1 MMSSVV
7 AILLFILTITLIIWQ
22 PRGLNIAWSA
32 VGGAVLALLAGVVSW
47 ADVAAVTHIVW
58 NATLTF
64 VALIVISL
72 VLDELGFFEWSAL
85 HMVRLSRGNGIRLFL
100 FTILLG
106 ALVSCFFANDGAALI
121 LTPIVLAQMRA
132 LKLPSLTVLPFVMAS
147 GFIADSTSIPL
158 IISNLVNIVSAD
170 FFHISFSEYALTMM
184 LPNLFSLSAS
194 ITVLYFYY
202 RKHIPAVYD
211 TSLAHPPREA
221 IKSMPMFKLSW
232 YLLGLLFLGYL
243 FGEAMGIPVS
253 LIACFIAGLLIWTSH
268 RFKVMSASRMMKEA
282 PWSIVLFSIGMYVV
296 IYGLKNAGLTSL
308 LGHWVDSFAAHG
320 LFAAAMGMGFL
331 SAFLSSIMNN
341 LPSVMIGA
349 LAIDTT
355 HASGAIKAAL
365 IYANVIGCDLG
376 PKMTPIGSLATL
388 IWLHI
393 LSRKGVNVSWGYY
406 FKTGILL
413 TIPTLFLTLLGLYL
427 SLSV

>member
-1 MMSSVV
+1 MSSVV
-7 AILLFILTITLIIWQ
+7 AILLFLITITLIIWQ

-32 VGGAVLALLAGVVSW
+32 VGGAVLALLAGIVSW

-85 HMVRLSRGNGIRLFL
+85 HMVRLSRGHGIWLFL

-121 LTPIVLAQMRA
+121 LTPIVLAQMRT
-132 LKLPSLTVLPFVMAS
+132 LKLPGLTVLPFIMAS

-170 FFHISFSEYALTMM
+170 FFHISFSEYALKMM
-184 LPNLFSLSAS
+184 LPNLFSLLAS
-194 ITVLYFYY
+194 ITVLYLYY
-202 RKHIPAVYD
+202 RKHIPAVFD
-211 TSLAHPPREA
+211 SALVHSPSKA

-232 YLLGLLFLGYL
+232 YILGILFLGYL
-243 FGEAMGIPVS
+243 FSETLGIPVS
-253 LIACFIAGLLIWTSH
+253 LIACFAAVLLIWAGH
-268 RFKVMSASRMMKEA
+268 RTKVLRAGTTLKEA

-308 LGHWVDSFAAHG
+308 LGTWVDSFAAHG
-320 LFAAAMGMGFL
+320 LFTATMGMGFL
-331 SAFLSSIMNN
+331 SAVLSSSMNN

-355 HASGAIKAAL
+355 NASGVIKEAL

-376 PKMTPIGSLATL
+376 PKITPIGSLATL

-393 LSRKGVNVSWGYY
+393 LSRKGVLVSWGYY
-406 FKTGILL
+406 FKVGIIL
-413 TIPTLFLTLLGLYL
+413 TIPTLFITLLGLYIRL
-427 SLSV
+427 LF